1 MFERN
6 KIDTPSEQ
14 STLTVEVTLD
24 DGRLIVGKFLLPTGR
39 GLLDTLNAQG
49 GFIEFQSFEGERSLL
64 AKGTIRGVRQMTVA
78 RAERLDTRVRDGDGF
93 DPYAILGIAAGTP
106 WEDVRHAYLAL
117 SKTYHPDRY
126 ASAELPA
133 EVRTYLSTMAR
144 RVNSAY
150 QSLEKARA
158 SRPRPT
164 ATSRAEPVFT
174 SPGR

>member
-6 KIDTPSEQ
+6 RIDTPTDQ

-24 DGRLIVGKFLLPTGR
+24 DGRLAVGKFLLPAGR

-64 AKGTIRGVRQMTVA
+64 AKSSIRGVKQMMVA
-78 RAERLDTRVRDGDGF
+78 RAEKLDGRIKDGDGF
-93 DPYAILGIAAGTP
+93 DPYAILGIASGAA
-106 WEDVRHAYLAL
+106 WDDVRHAYLAL

-133 EVRTYLSTMAR
+133 EVRSYLSTMAR
-144 RVNSAY
+144 RVNAAY
-150 QSLEKARA
+150 QALERARA
-158 SRPRPT
+158 ARPRTT
-164 ATSRAEPVFT
+164 AQRAEPVYT
-174 SPGR
+174 SSGR

>member
-6 KIDTPSEQ
+6 RIETPTDQ

-24 DGRLIVGKFLLPTGR
+24 EGRLVVGKFLLPAGR
-39 GLLDTLNAQG
+39 SLLDTLNGQG
-49 GFIEFQSFEGERSLL
+49 GFIEFQSFEGERALL

-78 RAERLDTRVRDGDGF
+78 RAERLDGRIKDGDGF
-93 DPYAILGIAAGTP
+93 DPYAILGVAAGAQ
-106 WEDVRHAYLAL
+106 WDDVRSAYLSL

-126 ASAELPA
+126 ANAELPA

-144 RVNSAY
+144 RVNAAY
-150 QSLEKARA
+150 QALERARA
-158 SRPRPT
+158 SRPRPN
-164 ATSRAEPVFT
+164 AVQRAEPIFT